1 MSHGH
6 SDIFQVEGSL
16 SFCFKKVPLAAE
28 WRTDRRGARV
38 EVDRGG
44 GRGSCRSPGEGG
56 WGFSQADGGGDGE
69 KWTGWR
75 VIREIELKGRGS
87 RLTTWGQGGRSV
99 RGSPWSLTELMGY
112 LFTRVTWF
120 LGEGLAMFVLWAWH
134 VAWCWSNVF

>member
-1 MSHGH
+1 MSCGH

-56 WGFSQADGGGDGE
+56 WGLQPG
-69 KWTGWR
+69 GWR
-75 VIREIELKGRGS
+75 WGWREVDGLES
-87 RLTTWGQGGRSV
+87 CQGD
-99 RGSPWSLTELMGY
+99 
-112 LFTRVTWF
+112 
-120 LGEGLAMFVLWAWH
+120 
-134 VAWCWSNVF
+134 